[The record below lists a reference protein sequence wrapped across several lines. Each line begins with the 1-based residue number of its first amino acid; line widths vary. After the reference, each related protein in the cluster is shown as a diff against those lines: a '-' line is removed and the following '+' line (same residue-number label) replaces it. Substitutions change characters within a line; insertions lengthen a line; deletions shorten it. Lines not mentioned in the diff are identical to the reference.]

1 MLSPDDMDADVP
13 SSHPTTPLVH
23 PSSPTAAD
31 ELSLSSA
38 SGVSPPPPAAVSEG
52 EYSPF
57 VAYCVTVNYIL
68 GVGVIGMPKAFAT
81 GGWLLST
88 LTLLVVSVM
97 AAFTALWYVETGHRA
112 VRKEKMIAL
121 AASDTELEQ
130 LGAAASA
137 SSSSSSSS
145 SSSASSSPVPQL
157 TDGLQ
162 PVSHSGYDSPSKQ
175 PRRIE
180 VNELIGIFLSPL
192 MRKVYE
198 VLICVYILGS
208 LWSYTSVFSTGM
220 AANVGVPFINSGQAC
235 VVTGDR
241 SSACYGVYLFY
252 CAVFA
257 CIVVPIATRQLTEMK
272 VFVVALA
279 SLRFV
284 AISCMVVTTIDMLYR
299 FPWQDASS
307 GAVVSTASSA
317 PYYGD
322 TAAWNFSGLG
332 TIFPVCIFA
341 QIFHHSVPGI
351 AYPLRDKTVVPKVFA
366 ACLLSMFAL
375 YSSLSI
381 TLSLYFGSATAAQ
394 CTLMWQHYADRFPGS
409 DLTAFTVYLIVL
421 FPPLDV
427 ISAFPLKAITVGN
440 NIAISVLPPGQAGVR
455 RRVLPFRLLAA
466 VIPILGAAV
475 FNDLTVLLKYTGSLG
490 IVVAFLFPTWLQW
503 KSRREMP
510 GRSGVLQGWQEKVV
524 DSPWAVWGV
533 AAFCVAGLLTIVVQ
547 TAQGG

>member
-1 MLSPDDMDADVP
+1 MLSADEMDADI
-13 SSHPTTPLVH
+13 SASHPTTPLVH
-23 PSSPTAAD
+23 PSSSTSAD
-31 ELSLSSA
+31 DLIIA
-38 SGVSPPPPAAVSEG
+38 SDVPLPPPAAASEG
-52 EYSPF
+52 QYSPF

-68 GVGVIGMPKAFAT
+68 GVGVIGMPRAFVA

-88 LTLLVVSVM
+88 LTLLLVSVM
-97 AAFTALWYVETGHRA
+97 AAFTALWYVEAGHRA
-112 VRKEKMIAL
+112 VRKEKMTAL
-121 AASDTELEQ
+121 AASDTELER
-130 LGAAASA
+130 LGAAAAASA
-137 SSSSSSSS
+137 SASP
-145 SSSASSSPVPQL
+145 SSSASSSPVPEL
-157 TDGLQ
+157 TNGLGSASSQ
-162 PVSHSGYDSPSKQ
+162 AGYDSPHKQ

-180 VNELIGIFLSPL
+180 VNELIGLFLSPL

-208 LWSYTSVFSTGM
+208 LWSYTSVFATGM

-235 VVTGDR
+235 VVSGDR
-241 SSACYGVYLFY
+241 GSACYGVYLFY

-272 VFVVALA
+272 LFVVALA
-279 SLRFV
+279 TLRFV
-284 AISCMVVTTIDMLYR
+284 AITCMVVTAIDMLYR
-299 FPWQDASS
+299 FPWQDAANG
-307 GAVVSTASSA
+307 GAVVSTRSSA
-317 PYYGD
+317 PYYSD
-322 TAAWNFSGLG
+322 APVWNFSGFG

-351 AYPLRDKTVVPKVFA
+351 AYPLRDKGVVPRVFA

-394 CTLMWQHYADRFPGS
+394 CTLMWQHYADRFPRS
-409 DLTAFTVYLIVL
+409 DLTSFTVYLIVL

-440 NIAISVLPPGQAGVR
+440 NIALSVLPPSAAGVR

-510 GRSGVLQGWQEKVV
+510 GRSGVLHGWQERVV
-524 DSPWAVWGV
+524 DSEWAIWAVAG
-533 AAFCVAGLLTIVVQ
+533 FCVAGLLTIIVQ